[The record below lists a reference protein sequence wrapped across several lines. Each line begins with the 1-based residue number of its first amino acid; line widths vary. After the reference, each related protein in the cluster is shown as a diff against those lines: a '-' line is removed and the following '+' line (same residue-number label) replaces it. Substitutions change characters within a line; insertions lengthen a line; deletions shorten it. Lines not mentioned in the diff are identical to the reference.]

1 MQREAEL
8 KKQNEVND
16 EMQKLRTLNE
26 QLMKQLELSN
36 KKNTKPDTPR
46 SVKRIDK
53 DLPRNA
59 NA

>member
-1 MQREAEL
+1 MQREVEL
-8 KKQNEVND
+8 KKQNQVND

-36 KKNTKPDTPR
+36 KNNNKPDTPR

-53 DLPRNA
+53 DLPKNA